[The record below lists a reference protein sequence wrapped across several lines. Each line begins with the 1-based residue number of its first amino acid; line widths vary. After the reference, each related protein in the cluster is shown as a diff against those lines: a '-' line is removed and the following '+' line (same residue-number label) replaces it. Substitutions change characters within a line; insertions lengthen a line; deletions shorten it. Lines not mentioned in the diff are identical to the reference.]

1 MHSNYQRLYVQV
13 NKKHTKSKNY
23 FNKLSFYAIF
33 IILILLFIS
42 VFFFVQNDKKEGLVA
57 LGDHVVEN
65 FRAGL
70 DYEMVDL
77 LSFSLALSED
87 GELKNALMSDDE
99 SKGYKILSHISERF
113 KKYTHIKSLRIQVF
127 TPDFYIF
134 ARSWNEGFEGMPIW
148 WFRDDLDTLKR
159 NHKPKV
165 GMETGRL
172 LTFKATIPI
181 QSGLKILGYM
191 EVIKF
196 VDEFAMKL
204 RKRGIELF
212 TLMDEKYLKQAS
224 LMRDFPR
231 VNKYVVSNQNFNQQ
245 LLPKIKNLDWHTFL
259 DKNYAYKEN
268 ILYLHEPMYNGKGTQ
283 IGIYLLTISDD
294 ALKQFEKAGE
304 KVSFFT
310 QFSDDDVK
318 KVVNAWENPH
328 GSFRNKYDKDLI
340 ELLPKLQEEDKR
352 DLEFEAKSILRTYS
366 KEELID
372 MVLSNKHKEKKTGV
386 IR

>member
-1 MHSNYQRLYVQV
+1 MQV

-23 FNKLSFYAIF
+23 FHTLSFYAIF
-33 IILILLFIS
+33 IILILLFAS
-42 VFFFVQNDKKEGLVA
+42 VLFFVQNDKKERLVS

-65 FRAGL
+65 FRVGL

-87 GELKNALMSDDE
+87 GELKNALASDDE

-113 KKYTHIKSLRIQVF
+113 KKYTHLKSLRIQVL

-148 WFRDDLDTLKR
+148 WFRDDLDKLNQ
-159 NHKPKV
+159 NHEPKV

-181 QSGLKILGYM
+181 QSGLKILGYL

-196 VDEFAMKL
+196 IDEFSIKL
-204 RKRGIELF
+204 RNRGVELF
-212 TLMDEKYLKQAS
+212 ALMDEKYLEKAA
-224 LMRDFPR
+224 LMRDFPQ
-231 VNKYVVSNQNFNQQ
+231 VDKYVVSNQNFNQQ
-245 LLPKIKNLDWHTFL
+245 LLPKIKKLDWESFL
-259 DKNYAYKEN
+259 DKSYAYEEN
-268 ILYLHEPMYNGKGTQ
+268 ILYLHEPMYNGEGKQ
-283 IGIYLLTISDD
+283 IGIYLLAISDD
-294 ALKQFEKAGE
+294 TLKKFEKE
-304 KVSFFT
+304 DESVSFFT
-310 QFSDDDVK
+310 QFSDDDIK
-318 KVVNAWENPH
+318 KVVNAWENPY

-340 ELLPKLQEEDKR
+340 ELLPKLQKEDKTG
-352 DLEFEAKSILRTYS
+352 LELEAKSILRTYS

-386 IR
+386 IQ